1 MIELIVL
8 GAMGAIQG
16 ACWTG
21 IGIYRFIQERKKRRE
36 ERLSERSSSTRSQRR
51 RTLGNYRNHMNEE
64 LPKYLPRCPTYEMD
78 LVPSDEP
85 PSYLAVTASFE
96 ISPTSLL

>member
-8 GAMGAIQG
+8 GAIQG
-16 ACWTG
+16 VCWTG
-21 IGIYRFIQERKKRRE
+21 IGIYRFIEERKKRRE
-36 ERLSERSSSTRSQRR
+36 ERLSESSTRSQRR